1 MKKLVL
7 GGACAVS
14 GILLIV
20 LMEAAVHLPA
30 LAWLDSLTPTDL
42 VRQLPILCG
51 GAVVYAA
58 GSLLAYR
65 TAAARFERVDL

>member
-1 MKKLVL
+1 MGKAFIAAIVPVL
-7 GGACAVS
+7 
-14 GILLIV
+14 LLIV

-30 LAWLDSLTPTDL
+30 LAWLDSLAPAEL
-42 VRQLPILCG
+42 IRQLPILCG